1 MDYVSFSYLDLKMQY
16 SSFQEL
22 LQLKDTIFSLV
33 FYENWNIWK
42 WCHRLLVVMS
52 LFQMI

>member
-1 MDYVSFSYLDLKMQY
+1 MDYVSFSYLDLKRQY

-22 LQLKDTIFSLV
+22 LRLKDTGFSLV

-42 WCHRLLVVMS
+42 WCQRPLVVMS